1 MCIKTDFMNKIH
13 LEQEDFKERIM
24 AFSKEEMLHHCYEY
38 AVKADIVY
46 YLEDNELND
55 EEYMLL
61 MGSPCVLEDIFR
73 TFNRFDSDEYMET
86 IGEAVAKTA
95 ESFRTEDEEPMER
108 TIKVVLLEPGKLAR
122 AAEISTD
129 LKSMQVAVG
138 GGFIEAFYPFEEEVC
153 IVCNDEGK
161 ILGMP
166 LNRAVKDE
174 KGEIIDII
182 AGSAFICDC
191 SGENFGSLNEKQ
203 IERYIDMFR
212 YPQLFFMED
221 DKITAVD
228 FPAFED

>member
-1 MCIKTDFMNKIH
+1 MNKLH
-13 LEQEDFKERIM
+13 LEQEDFKESIM
-24 AFSKEEMLHHCYEY
+24 ALPKKEMLHHCYEY

-46 YLEDNELND
+46 YLEDNELTD

-73 TFNRFDSDEYMET
+73 TFSKFDSDEYMET

-122 AAEISTD
+122 AEEISTD
-129 LKSMQVAVG
+129 LKSMQNTVG

-166 LNRAVKDE
+166 FNRAVRDE
-174 KGEIIDII
+174 EGEIIDII
-182 AGSAFICDC
+182 AGPAFICDC
-191 SGENFGSLNEKQ
+191 SGENFGSLNEEQ
-203 IERYIDMFR
+203 IERYMEMFR

-228 FPAFED
+228 FPAFDD